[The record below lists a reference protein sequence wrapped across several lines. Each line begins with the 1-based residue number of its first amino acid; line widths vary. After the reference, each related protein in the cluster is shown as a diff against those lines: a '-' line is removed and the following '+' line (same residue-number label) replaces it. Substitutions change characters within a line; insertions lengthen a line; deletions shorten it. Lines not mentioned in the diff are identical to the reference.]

1 MRQFNRKHQTIH
13 WYSKGDTW
21 TFNADC
27 IRLQHHKKTEQNY
40 KEGLSGSG
48 HADTPLKPGKVPESW
63 WAEAKE
69 NGLAMTAKQKKQY
82 VGYPTQKPIALL
94 RRIIQASSNS
104 DDMILDPFCGCATA
118 CIAAELEE
126 RQWVGIDIS
135 PKAKDL
141 VILRLG
147 KELGYFGGDQFV
159 VHRTDIP
166 SRTDLGKIIQYNDIK
181 NKQYLYGEQG
191 GFCNGCEHHFMM
203 QNFTVDRIIAKAHG
217 GTDHIVICNYCAVP
231 ATQSKVLNP
240 MRNCLSCSPTKAG
253 SSARKPPN
261 HTSAWLSCQAP
272 NLESPKWNV
281 GLK

>member
-1 MRQFNRKHQTIH
+1 
-13 WYSKGDTW
+13 
-21 TFNADC
+21 
-27 IRLQHHKKTEQNY
+27 
-40 KEGLSGSG
+40 
-48 HADTPLKPGKVPESW
+48 
-63 WAEAKE
+63 
-69 NGLAMTAKQKKQY
+69 MTAKQKKQY

-94 RRIIQASSNS
+94 RRIIQKSSNS

-191 GFCNGCEHHFMM
+191 GFCNGCEHHIMM
-203 QNFTVDRIIAKAHG
+203 QNFTVDHIIAKAHG
-217 GTDHIVICNYCAVP
+217 GTDHISNLQLLCGSCNSIKG
-231 ATQSKVLNP
+231 TKSHEELLVLLTDKGWIK
-240 MRNCLSCSPTKAG
+240 RKKA
-253 SSARKPPN
+253 A
-261 HTSAWLSCQAP
+261 
-272 NLESPKWNV
+272 
-281 GLK
+281 